1 MLDFGLGLL
10 IYIGCL
16 VSNLL
21 GIGMVVVRRCTLTII
36 MGLTSEGHESYIG

>member
-21 GIGMVVVRRCTLTII
+21 GISMVVVRRCTLTDHYGIN
-36 MGLTSEGHESYIG
+36 E